1 MNATTMKEALL
12 EAGRYEA
19 RGALRGRHWEGHG
32 RPLGKD
38 SVEISTSGQ
47 NRNERHKRQN
57 AIVEYLIYGGSCLG
71 MIRCGVSVK

>member
-1 MNATTMKEALL
+1 MTATTIERALF

-19 RGALRGRHWEGHG
+19 RGALHGRHWGGHG

-38 SVEISTSGQ
+38 SVEISTSGW

-57 AIVEYLIYGGSCLG
+57 ANVEYLIYGGSCPC
-71 MIRCGVSVK
+71 MIRCGVRVK